1 MAIGDI
7 SVRGFCRARDLRKFG
22 HRSYS
27 HLAVGVATAMLAQL
41 LVLLPIMPSGMAMA
55 QVSGQQSEITIP
67 ADAIRLY
74 YNCRVWNTHSYDRRF
89 SRYVQETRAVF
100 SSRNQ
105 SSCSGYTE
113 GDYILLADTIT
124 RGGYLRYDGRLQL
137 WIVGSDITV
146 DDYMLEGENFDL
158 IFNNNRF
165 AWSLDNCNFRQTT
178 FSVRYSSNRYE
189 GANLCI
195 SGGWNHRG
203 TRLSSS
209 TAVHLVSPKVSLK
222 NSSKANMVS
231 LEITQ
236 GVQNWN
242 NDLTLVRNR
251 HTVVRAFLETNQ
263 GQQRRM
269 TAKLEGKKLSS
280 SGNTIWVDTVYPINP
295 GRSITVKSDVA
306 THRGDINSSL
316 NFKLPESWTN
326 LSEDETLRL
335 ELKFGFNYNVNCS
348 NRCVEEVMFTDLSGA
363 PKIVMVPIIA
373 KNSDGSTSELSEIS
387 LEEQFLR
394 IMSVIPLPHQEFEP
408 IGIRAIGLHPFTF
421 GPYDRST
428 NLYNVG
434 GLLRILRN
442 EADKSLDGLDLLYLG
457 VLPGATNGGKSGRS
471 FSIPS
476 LVAAWFEQNNLIE
489 HPLGYGSHFGIERN
503 RGAHEVG
510 HIFDQ
515 RHTIRTD
522 TEKDG
527 WLFIGECGER
537 SKISRIYRYY
547 TEINNRWRPTLGSLG
562 DANLEVWGLDTRFMG
577 VSGPEIDPLRVINPN
592 QVFSVMSYCGPLER
606 RSQGRWMD
614 AFHHERIIEFIKK
627 EYNNRSNLNVG
638 GSLDTSRE
646 AVNSDMFSGYIVL
659 SSTGDHMNVVI
670 DSIFSRPRI
679 QREVHSGEYTLELR
693 NDIGETVRSVNFDVI
708 ESISEPAQGDF
719 TLPDELTR
727 VDFSVVVT
735 DPPEYS
741 SFAISKD
748 GTEVSSVAMSANDPA
763 VTVTGPTSGQAFN
776 NGDVL
781 NLSWSGSDFDGDKL
795 YFRVYY
801 STDGGTTYEV
811 LSVETES
818 TKGSIPVSK
827 LKGSSQAR
835 IGVSVS
841 DGTRSSFAET
851 PVFSVAGHSPEVK
864 IQTPKS
870 GTVFAEKQG
879 FLLDASGFDFEDGG
893 LASSAFSWVSSLD
906 GNLGRGEFLVLSAED
921 LTSGSH
927 TITVVARDSDGMT
940 ATASVNIIIS
950 DRNMLPVAN
959 DDEAFGGLE
968 GEIEIDILA
977 NDVDVEGDFDYSLL
991 TIVEQ
996 PKLGLARV
1004 SYPVL
1009 RRPVIKYSPITG
1021 GEDTFTYS
1029 ICDGLDRCN
1038 IAEVTVAFP
1047 DCTITGTRGSDEI
1060 TGTSEADV
1068 ICGLDGSDTI
1078 DGKGGD
1084 DLIYAGFGEDL
1095 VYGRTGD
1102 DTIYGGPGN
1111 DFILGHRGDDTIYGG
1126 LSNDRIWGGGGDDI
1140 IWGGDEA
1147 DELYGEA
1154 DDDTLYG
1161 NGGPDQIHGGQG
1173 NDIIFGG
1180 DGIDSIRGNAG
1191 LDTIYA
1197 NPNVDI
1203 ILGVSSEDTII
1214 DS

>member
-1 MAIGDI
+1 MPIEGI
-7 SVRGFCRARDLRKFG
+7 SVIGFYRARGLYKFDQ
-22 HRSYS
+22 RMYS
-27 HLAVGVATAMLAQL
+27 HLAIGIATAMLAQL
-41 LVLLPIMPSGMAMA
+41 LVLLPITFSGSAVA

-67 ADAIRLY
+67 PDAVRLY
-74 YNCRVWNTHSYDRRF
+74 YNCRIWNTYYYDSSFYGYAR
-89 SRYVQETRAVF
+89 ETRAVF

-105 SSCSGYTE
+105 SSCSGYTD
-113 GDYILLADTIT
+113 GDYVLLADTIT
-124 RGGYLRYDGRLQL
+124 RQDYNRYDGRLQL
-137 WIVGSDITV
+137 WIVGSDI
-146 DDYMLEGENFDL
+146 DANDYELEGELFDL
-158 IFNNNRF
+158 IFDNRRF
-165 AWSLDNCNFRQTT
+165 GWPESACNLNRTT
-178 FSVRYSSNRYE
+178 FSIRSSRNRYE
-189 GANLCI
+189 GASLCR
-195 SGGWNHRG
+195 SRRWNHRG
-203 TRLSSS
+203 VVLSSNR
-209 TAVHLVSPKVSLK
+209 VVYLVSPKVALK
-222 NSSKANMVS
+222 NAPKANVVG
-231 LEITQ
+231 LEVTQ

-251 HTVVRAFLETNQ
+251 HTAVRAFLETNQ
-263 GQQRRM
+263 AQQRRM
-269 TAKLEGKKLSS
+269 TAELEGRKLSS
-280 SGNTIWVDTVYPINP
+280 SGDTIWVDTVAPLNP
-295 GRSITVKSDVA
+295 GESVTVRENVA
-306 THRGDINSSL
+306 TRRGDINSSL
-316 NFKLPESWTN
+316 NFKLPENWTN
-326 LSEDETLRL
+326 LNEDETLRL
-335 ELKFGFNYNVNCS
+335 ELKFGFNYNVDCN
-348 NRCVEEVMFTDLSGA
+348 NKCVEEVKFTDLSGA

-394 IMSVIPLPHQEFEP
+394 IMSIIPLPHQEFEP
-408 IGIRAIGLHPFTF
+408 IGIREIGLHPFTF

-428 NLYNVG
+428 NLHNVG
-434 GLLRILRN
+434 SLLRILRN

-457 VLPGATNGGKSGRS
+457 VLPGATDGGKSGRS

-476 LVAAWFEQNNLIE
+476 LVAAWFERNNLIE
-489 HPLGYGSHFGIERN
+489 HPLDHGSHFGIERN

-510 HIFDQ
+510 HVFDQ

-522 TEKDG
+522 KEKDG

-537 SKISRIYRYY
+537 SKISRIYKYY
-547 TEINNRWRPTLGSLG
+547 TKINNRWRPTLGFLG
-562 DANLEVWGLDTRFMG
+562 DANSEVWGLDTRFIG
-577 VSGPEIDPLRVINPN
+577 VSGPEINPLRVINPN
-592 QVFSVMSYCGPLER
+592 RVFSIMSYCSPLER

-627 EYNNRSNLNVG
+627 EYNNRSNLDVE

-646 AVNSDMFSGYIVL
+646 AVDSDMFSGYFSL
-659 SSTGDHMNVVI
+659 SSTGDPTNVVF

-679 QREVHSGEYTLELR
+679 QREVNSGEYTLELH

-719 TLPDELTR
+719 TLPDESTR

-741 SFAISKD
+741 SFAISKH
-748 GTEVSSVAMSANDPA
+748 GNEVSSVAVSANEPV
-763 VTVTGPTSGQAFN
+763 VTVTGPTSGQVFN
-776 NGDVL
+776 NGDML

-801 STDGGTTYEV
+801 STNGGTTYEV
-811 LSVETES
+811 LSAETES
-818 TKGSIPVSK
+818 IKGSIPVSK
-827 LKGSSQAR
+827 LKGSSKAR

-968 GEIEIDILA
+968 EELEIDILA

-1004 SYPVL
+1004 FYPEL

-1029 ICDGLDRCN
+1029 ICDGLNRCN

-1060 TGTSEADV
+1060 IGTSEADV

-1126 LSNDRIWGGGGDDI
+1126 LSNDRIWGGGGDDT

-1191 LDTIYA
+1191 LDIIYA
-1197 NPNVDI
+1197 NPTVDI